1 MTTLSSVNVLN
12 SNHDLSSAVNTKS
25 YCDIA
30 TSIDYSSYYATKSDV
45 YSSVSNYVS
54 KDELKDLFDFDTKD
68 FKIEINK
75 DGFLRWKYAGNNIED
90 NKEKDMK
97 HNKFEMDNKCDLLT
111 DVKIIV
117 PNKVVEVFFSDG
129 LKEKLVCHED
139 DKFDLRDCLFIAIAK
154 HLYKSEY
161 TFEGIEYKANELKYK
176 KEYVKIVD
184 SALKAYKKKE
194 EDKKKAEKEEREAKE
209 LLERKKAKAA
219 KRKAKRKEKQRNER
233 ISEMVE
239 AYVNA
244 MMIVGELRYDFDLDY
259 DSDCDCENCECKL
272 EHGCKGD
279 GNCDYEEDDLK

>member
-1 MTTLSSVNVLN
+1 MTTLSSVNCIN
-12 SNHDLSSAVNTKS
+12 SHHDLSSAVNTKS
-25 YCDIA
+25 YCDIE
-30 TSIDYSSYYATKSDV
+30 TSIDYSSYYATKADV
-45 YSSVSNYVS
+45 FSSLSNYVS

-68 FKIEINK
+68 FKLEINK
-75 DGFLRWKYAGNNIED
+75 YGFLRWKYSGDNIED

-97 HNKFEMDNKCDLLT
+97 HHKFEMDNKCDLLT
-111 DVKIIV
+111 DIKIIV
-117 PNKVVEVFFSDG
+117 PKKVVEVFFSDG

-161 TFEGIEYKANELKYK
+161 TSEGIEYKANELKYLK
-176 KEYVKIVD
+176 KYVKIVD
-184 SALKAYKKKE
+184 SALKNYYKLEEQKKKLE
-194 EDKKKAEKEEREAKE
+194 KAAESEKEIE
-209 LLERKKAKAA
+209 LRKKAKAA

-259 DSDCDCENCECKL
+259 NEDHDCENCECRL

-279 GNCDYEEDDLK
+279 GNCDFEEDDLK